1 MKNTLPTILVSMA
14 IASCVAFTGCASGET
29 QEPAQEPAEPQEAQ
43 TAETESKYDATI
55 DDLATATDYEGKSAV
70 VVTYSWT
77 NNSEEATSAAVA
89 LSLKAFQNGVQLESG
104 IVTDSIDNDGY
115 MAEVKP
121 GAGTTFQLAYLLDDQ
136 SDVTVEVSELISLD
150 DVILAEQVFTLE

>member
-1 MKNTLPTILVSMA
+1 
-14 IASCVAFTGCASGET
+14 
-29 QEPAQEPAEPQEAQ
+29 
-43 TAETESKYDATI
+43 
-55 DDLATATDYEGKSAV
+55 
-70 VVTYSWT
+70 
-77 NNSEEATSAAVA
+77 
-89 LSLKAFQNGVQLESG
+89 
-104 IVTDSIDNDGY
+104 